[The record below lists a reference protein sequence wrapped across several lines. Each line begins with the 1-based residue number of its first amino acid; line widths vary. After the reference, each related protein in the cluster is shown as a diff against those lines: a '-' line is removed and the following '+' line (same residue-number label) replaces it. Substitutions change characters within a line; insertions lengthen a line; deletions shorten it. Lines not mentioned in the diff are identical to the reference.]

1 MSKRAEDLAF
11 KYNIV
16 GGVDELSLFISE
28 IYNDGYHDGK
38 AFKDRHITPRDHFAG
53 LAMQG
58 YLAGGI
64 GDRQIDIEH
73 AAQWSYEVADAML
86 EAREEKPE

>member
-16 GGVDELSLFISE
+16 GSVDELSLFISE

-38 AFKDRHITPRDHFAG
+38 AFKDRQTIRDHFAG
-53 LAMQG
+53 LAMQK
-58 YLAGGI
+58 I
-64 GDRQIDIEH
+64 ID
-73 AAQWSYEVADAML
+73 SYETPTTEDIIAREAYRYADAML
-86 EAREEKPE
+86 KAREVEV

>member
-38 AFKDRHITPRDHFAG
+38 AFKDRQTIRDHFAG
-53 LAMQG
+53 LAMQK
-58 YLAGGI
+58 I
-64 GDRQIDIEH
+64 ID
-73 AAQWSYEVADAML
+73 SYETPTTEGTIAREAYRYADAML
-86 EAREEKPE
+86 EAREVSDE